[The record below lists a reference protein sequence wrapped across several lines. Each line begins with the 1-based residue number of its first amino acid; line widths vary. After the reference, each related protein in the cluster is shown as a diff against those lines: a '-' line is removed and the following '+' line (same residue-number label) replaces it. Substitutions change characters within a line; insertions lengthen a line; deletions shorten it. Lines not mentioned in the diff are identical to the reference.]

1 MIQVYLVA
9 EVDQMKK
16 NILIHLLAFDWINGE
31 SVALWLFVVKKDD
44 YVFERIRVGEEEIDK
59 NKVFWVNDEN
69 WSSFR
74 LEAKKNA

>member
-1 MIQVYLVA
+1 
-9 EVDQMKK
+9 MKK